1 MVMQINF
8 NNFAYKE
15 SKNIV
20 DIFYLK
26 NQDGIA
32 LSKKIIVVNLV
43 LPNVLEKC
51 YTLGIESLTELEKFL
66 YGIHEKDIEKLK
78 RLVEEVEIVR
88 EYVSEAIEVVEDP
101 VFGEA
106 YDHELANME
115 QSYED
120 GFEDGVLKGEKKTKI
135 DMIKA
140 LFKNGVSLN
149 LISKSTN
156 LSIKQVEE
164 ILNIK

>member
-1 MVMQINF
+1 M
-8 NNFAYKE
+8 
-15 SKNIV
+15 
-20 DIFYLK
+20 K
-26 NQDGIA
+26 NQDRIA

-66 YGIHEKDIEKLK
+66 YGVHEKDIEKLK
-78 RLVEEVEIVR
+78 RLVEEVEILK

-120 GFEDGVLKGEKKTKI
+120 GFEDAKQE
-135 DMIKA
+135 MIKA
-140 LFKNGVSLN
+140 MYAKKINLEDIANIVSL
-149 LISKSTN
+149 
-156 LSIKQVEE
+156 SIPKVKQVLD
-164 ILNIK
+164 ITDN

>member
-66 YGIHEKDIEKLK
+66 YGVHEKDIEKLK
-78 RLVEEVEIVR
+78 RLVEEVEIVK
-88 EYVSEAIEVVEDP
+88 EYVREAKEVVEDP

-120 GFEDGVLKGEKKTKI
+120 GFEDAKQE
-135 DMIKA
+135 MIKA
-140 LFKNGVSLN
+140 MYAKKISLEDIANIVSL
-149 LISKSTN
+149 
-156 LSIKQVEE
+156 SIPKVKQVLD
-164 ILNIK
+164 ITDN